1 MINHHK
7 NVKQLSKKIELHI
20 LQNRKLSALN
30 HKFPQK
36 SPRSPKVPINDLYLQ
51 IEPNMKAIYGEETH
65 IDGQSDSAQAITG
78 RTNILYFYK
87 IEIVKEFNR

>member
-7 NVKQLSKKIELHI
+7 NVKQLSKKIESRI
-20 LQNRKLSALN
+20 LQKRKLSALN

-78 RTNILYFYK
+78 RTNILHFYK